1 MSAFQKY
8 RYNNLLVNTKDYVM
22 IVVGL
27 MIYAIGFTACILPH
41 KVVMG
46 GLTGVGT
53 LVYFATDGAVSVA
66 VTSYV
71 LYTTAPPGEPTSWRQ
86 WCRNSAMSAS
96 AVRSSAWI

>member
-66 VTSYV
+66 VTSLRV
-71 LYTTAPPGEPTSWRQ
+71 QPAASRHGLQDSGPHVRAPHHIQRH
-86 WCRNSAMSAS
+86 RN
-96 AVRSSAWI
+96 RP